1 MSELPLPSGDSHVHL
16 NNSHHLLSGSSH
28 ANQAPTPPSIPSQD
42 NVSENPKHFVPE
54 ISRTLGARAWK
65 QVVKDW
71 DERDLTRGHYV
82 SLKDW
87 DPEWHRSTGESVKY
101 GQRRRIALEFIDR

>member
-1 MSELPLPSGDSHVHL
+1 MPTTPL
-16 NNSHHLLSGSSH
+16 
-28 ANQAPTPPSIPSQD
+28 SIPGQV
-42 NVSENPKHFVPE
+42 NISENPKHFVPE

-71 DERDLTRGHYV
+71 DEQDLTRAHHV
-82 SLKDW
+82 PLKDW

-101 GQRRRIALEFIDR
+101 GQRRRIALEFIER

>member
-1 MSELPLPSGDSHVHL
+1 MPTLRLPG
-16 NNSHHLLSGSSH
+16 
-28 ANQAPTPPSIPSQD
+28 PSIPNQD
-42 NVSENPKHFVPE
+42 NVTGTVSENPKHFVPE

-71 DERDLTRGHYV
+71 DEQDLTRAHHV

-101 GQRRRIALEFIDR
+101 GQRRRIALEFIER

>member
-1 MSELPLPSGDSHVHL
+1 MASQADVHL
-16 NNSHHLLSGSSH
+16 DSSHHRLSGSSH
-28 ANQAPTPPSIPSQD
+28 TNQIPTLRLPSIPSQEND
-42 NVSENPKHFVPE
+42 MVSENPKHFVPE

-71 DERDLTRGHYV
+71 DGQDLTRAHHV

-101 GQRRRIALEFIDR
+101 GQRRRIALEFIER